1 MLENEHQNFMPEDG
15 EVKLSDTNVDESMH
29 KYDDS
34 QIQVLEGLEAVRKRP
49 GMYIGSTSAR
59 GLHHLIYEIVDNS
72 IDEALAGI
80 CNKIVVTIHEDNSVS
95 VKDNGRGVPSGIH
108 PKMGIPTL
116 EVVFTVLHAG
126 GKFGGDGYKISGGL
140 HGVGA
145 SVVNALSEWTEVV
158 NCHDGRKYSERF
170 ERGHVARPLKDEG
183 PTEDH
188 GLYVRFKPD
197 DDIFDETVFDY
208 GTVLNRL
215 REQAFLNAGLM
226 IELFDLRT
234 DAEEVSA
241 EDIAE
246 DMTAASDDAAETEDN
261 KTENVL
267 ESEASESAG
276 ASDEDEEESE
286 GIQRVVMEA
295 AKPVRHK
302 VLHFE
307 GGIRSFVEHLNQ
319 KKRCEVLHPEVIYV
333 SGKKGDVSCEIA
345 LQYNNT
351 YNETLITFA
360 NNIHTIEGGTHETG
374 FKNALT
380 KILNDYARKYGYLKD
395 ADKNLSGEDFREGIC
410 AIVSVKLPEAQFEG
424 QTKSKLGNADIK
436 PFVEG
441 VMYEK
446 FAAYLEENPAVAKII
461 LDKALTASRAREAA
475 RKARELTRRKTALE
489 GMVLPDKL
497 ADCQSRSVDES
508 ELFLVEGDSAGG
520 TAKDGRDSKFQAILP
535 MRGKIL
541 NVEKARLDRIL
552 SSIQITPIIVAL
564 GCGVGEEFDITKLRY
579 GKVIIMADADV
590 DGAHIKT
597 LLLTFFFRHM
607 RPIIEQGH
615 VYCAMPPLYKV
626 FKGKQQRYA
635 FSDEERD
642 RYIAELGGNAD
653 AERYKG
659 LGEMDADQ
667 LWETTMD
674 PETRT
679 LIRVNI
685 EDAYAA
691 DETFSLLM
699 GEKVEPRRAFIQ
711 ENAKYAKNIDV

>member
-1 MLENEHQNFMPEDG
+1 MDEIKNNAFEE
-15 EVKLSDTNVDESMH
+15 EVKATDTNVDESMH
-29 KYDDS
+29 KYDES

-49 GMYIGSTSAR
+49 GMYIGSTSQR

-80 CNKIVVTIHEDNSVS
+80 CDRIIVTIHEDNSVS
-95 VKDNGRGVPSGIH
+95 VQDNGRGIPSGIH
-108 PKMGIPTL
+108 PKMGIPTV

-145 SVVNALSEWTEVV
+145 SVVNALSEWTEIV
-158 NCHDGRKYSERF
+158 NCHDGKKYTERF
-170 ERGHVARPLKDEG
+170 ERGVVTRNLEYLED
-183 PTEDH
+183 TEQH
-188 GLYVRFKPD
+188 GLYVHFKPD
-197 DDIFDETVFDY
+197 PEIFDETVFDY
-208 GTVLNRL
+208 DTVLSRL

-226 IELFDLRT
+226 IELYDLRT
-234 DAEEVSA
+234 DVEEVST
-241 EDIAE
+241 EDI
-246 DMTAASDDAAETEDN
+246 SDDM
-261 KTENVL
+261 KV
-267 ESEASESAG
+267 
-276 ASDEDEEESE
+276 EEEDGDEAVTERDVKE
-286 GIQRVVMEA
+286 G
-295 AKPVRHK
+295 AKPVKHK

-307 GGIRSFVEHLNQ
+307 GGIRSFVEHLN
-319 KKRCEVLHPEVIYV
+319 KKKHCELLNPEVIYV
-333 SGKKGDVSCEIA
+333 SGKKGDTSCEIA
-345 LQYNNT
+345 VQYNNS

-374 FKNALT
+374 FKNSLT
-380 KILNDYARKYGYLKD
+380 KILNDYARKYNFLKGD
-395 ADKNLSGEDFREGIC
+395 DKNLSGEDFREGIC

-424 QTKSKLGNADIK
+424 QTKGKLGNADIK
-436 PFVEG
+436 PFVES

-446 FAAYLEENPAVAKII
+446 FAAFLEENPTVAKTI
-461 LDKALTASRAREAA
+461 LEKALTAARAREAA

-489 GMVLPDKL
+489 GNALPGKL
-497 ADCQSRSVDES
+497 ADCQDKSMENT

-541 NVEKARLDRIL
+541 NVEKSRLDRIL
-552 SSIQITPIIVAL
+552 SSVQITPIIIAL
-564 GCGVGEEFDITKLRY
+564 GCGVGDEFNMEKLRY
-579 GKVIIMADADV
+579 GKIIIMADADV

-607 RPIIEQGH
+607 RPLIEQGH
-615 VYCAMPPLYKV
+615 IYCAMPPLFKV

-642 RYIAELGGNAD
+642 KYLEELGPNAE

-659 LGEMDADQ
+659 LGEMDAEQ

-674 PETRT
+674 PERRT
-679 LIRVNI
+679 LIKVNI
-685 EDAYAA
+685 EDAIAA
-691 DETFSLLM
+691 SDTFSLLM
-699 GEKVEPRRAFIQ
+699 GDKVEPRRAFIQ
-711 ENAKYAKNIDV
+711 KNAKYAKNIDV